1 MIKYSLIAVL
11 LLFLFRFSNAQN
23 DLSMS
28 QAIEIGLQNN
38 YQIQIAE
45 RYEDISVNNNNW
57 QTAGR
62 YPSVNFSINSQNAYT
77 DQNNPASFLNG
88 SYVNGSLTGN
98 LDASYIIFDG
108 YQVKINKKRLEEM
121 ENQGQTNVAIAVE
134 NTIRSIMLNYYA
146 TVIQLEAL
154 EVLEEVLKLSRDRI
168 TYQRARQEFGQAGS
182 FDIIQS
188 RDAYYSDSTN
198 IIIQQNVVETAV
210 RNLNLAMS
218 EDDLRLTYN
227 LTDTLNSDAPDY
239 VFEDLRER
247 MFTNNNDLESLLI
260 ARSLSTFNRELSE
273 SDKYPTVSIST
284 GTNLSGSVLKLS
296 GENPNTMKPYDAAW
310 GNNFNYYLNLSAS
323 YNIFNGNNRKRSIE
337 NAKVEELISQINIE
351 DLKRNLSAQLF
362 NTLETY
368 NNQKQ
373 LVSINQDR
381 VDNAIQNIEISQE
394 RFRNGLITS
403 FEYRDVQLSYI
414 RAFQTQLT
422 SIFDLKNTE
431 IELIRLI
438 GGLVR

>member
-1 MIKYSLIAVL
+1 MKYSLIVFL
-11 LLFLFRFSNAQN
+11 SLFLFQFSNAQY
-23 DLSMS
+23 DLNMS
-28 QAIEIGLQNN
+28 KAIETGLQNN

-62 YPSVNFSINSQNAYT
+62 YPSVNFYIDSQNGYT

-88 SYVNGSLTGN
+88 SFVNSGLSGK

-108 YQVKINKKRLEEM
+108 YQVKINKKQLEEL
-121 ENQGQTNVAIAVE
+121 EKQGQTNVAIAVE
-134 NTIRSIMLNYYA
+134 NTIRTIMLNYYA

-168 TYQRARQEFGQAGS
+168 DYQRARQEFGQAGS

-198 IIIQQNVVETAV
+198 IIVQQNVVETSF
-210 RNLNLAMS
+210 RNLNLAMG
-218 EDDLRLTYN
+218 EDDQSLTYN
-227 LTDTLNSDAPDY
+227 LTDTLNSDAHDY

-247 MFTNNNDLESLLI
+247 MFANNNDLESLFI
-260 ARSLSTFNRELSE
+260 TRSLSTVNRELTQ
-273 SDKYPTVSIST
+273 SDQYPTISIST
-284 GTNLSGSVLKLS
+284 GANLSGNVLKLN
-296 GENPNTMKPYDAAW
+296 GENPNTMKPFEPAW

-351 DLKRNLSAQLF
+351 DLKRNLSTQLL

-414 RAFQTQLT
+414 RAFQTQL
-422 SIFDLKNTE
+422 SSVFDLKNTE

>member
-1 MIKYSLIAVL
+1 MKYSLIAVL
-11 LLFLFRFSNAQN
+11 SLFLFRLSNAQN

-28 QAIEIGLQNN
+28 QAIETGLQNN

-45 RYEDISVNNNNW
+45 RFEDIAVNNNNW

-62 YPSVNFSINSQNAYT
+62 YPSVNFQLNSQNAYNN
-77 DQNNPASFLNG
+77 QNNPASFLNG
-88 SYVNGSLTGN
+88 SFVNGGLAGN

-108 YQVKINKKRLEEM
+108 YQVKINKKRLQEM
-121 ENQGQTNVAIAVE
+121 EKQGQANVAIAVE

-146 TVIQLEAL
+146 AVIQLEAL
-154 EVLEEVLKLSRDRI
+154 EVLEEVLDLSRDRI
-168 TYQRARQEFGQAGS
+168 VYQQARQEFGQAGS
-182 FDIIQS
+182 FDLIQS
-188 RDAYYSDSTN
+188 RDAYYSDSIN
-198 IIIQQNVVETAV
+198 IIIQQNVVETTF
-210 RNLNLAMS
+210 RNLNLAMG

-227 LTDTLNSDAPDY
+227 LTETLNSDTPDY

-247 MFTNNNDLESLLI
+247 MFANNNDLESLFI
-260 ARSLSTFNRELSE
+260 NRSLTTFNRELSE
-273 SDKYPTVSIST
+273 SDQYPTISINT
-284 GTNLSGSVLKLS
+284 GANLSGSVLKLN
-296 GENPNTMKPYDAAW
+296 GENPNTMKPFEPAW
-310 GNNFNYYLNLSAS
+310 GNNFNYYLNLSLG
-323 YNIFNGNNRKRSIE
+323 YNIFNGNNRKRAIE
-337 NAKVEELISQINIE
+337 NAKVEELISQINID
-351 DLKRNLSAQLF
+351 DLKRNLSTQLL
-362 NTLETY
+362 NTLERY

-403 FEYRDVQLSYI
+403 FEYRDVQLLYI

-431 IELIRLI
+431 IELIQLI